1 MTVHLEALEETTA
14 CRDPMEQFEKWF
26 AEARREVRMPE
37 AMALATVGTDLR
49 PSARMVLA
57 RGWDERGFVFYTDY
71 RSRKSDDVEA
81 NPRGA
86 LLFYW
91 DPLGRQVRIEGPL
104 GRIPPEESDRYFAT
118 RPRGSQIAA
127 HASEQSRPIAGRG
140 ALEVRVAEETAR
152 FSGAAVPRPSVWG
165 GFRLVPET
173 MEFWQQR
180 DDRLHDR
187 LLYSL
192 GPEGWRMGRLQ
203 P

>member
-1 MTVHLEALEETTA
+1 VAVYPEPLLETTA
-14 CRDPMEQFEKWF
+14 SQDPMTQFEHWF
-26 AEARREVRMPE
+26 REAQREFRMPE
-37 AMALATVGTDLR
+37 AMALATVGPDLK

-71 RSRKSDDVEA
+71 RSRKSDEIEA

-91 DPLGRQVRIEGPL
+91 NPPGRQVRIEGPL
-104 GRIPPEESDRYFAT
+104 GRISPEESDEYFAT
-118 RPRGSQIAA
+118 RARGSQIAA
-127 HASEQSRPIAGRG
+127 HASMQSHLIKSRDALDARVLEEASRFEGSPI
-140 ALEVRVAEETAR
+140 
-152 FSGAAVPRPSVWG
+152 PRPSGWG

-187 LLYSL
+187 LLYSRE
-192 GPEGWRMGRLQ
+192 PQGWRVERLQ